1 MLRFVDPAA
10 SGAAPLEVRHAIDR
24 DQPISSNSQRAT
36 VMRLRVLAMLCVSFM
51 GPFPAFTGPPYVT
64 DDPEPT
70 DYRHWEIYVFGSG
83 TEARDGSGGATG
95 LDFNYGAGPDL
106 QLSLTLPL
114 GYDSPSSGTARV
126 SLGNIEMAAKFRLLH
141 QESIGWDVSV
151 FPRLF
156 LPSGSPQVGE
166 RHVSFLLPLW
176 VGRSW
181 GAWSTFGGG
190 GCVLNHGGESQ
201 DFCVVSW
208 AVTRQVLPNMQLGAE
223 IYHRSA
229 DTIGGHPSTALGIG
243 AIYDLSEHYR
253 LLASFGPSIHNPPG
267 TESYA
272 WYAAVGFN
280 F

>member
-1 MLRFVDPAA
+1 MRFHYCAIVMLLVARTTAA
-10 SGAAPLEVRHAIDR
+10 FA
-24 DQPISSNSQRAT
+24 
-36 VMRLRVLAMLCVSFM
+36 
-51 GPFPAFTGPPYVT
+51 GPPYVT

-70 DYRHWEIYVFGSG
+70 DYHHWEIYAFGSE
-83 TEARDGSGGATG
+83 TEASGGSSGATG

-114 GYDSPSSGTARV
+114 GYDSPSGGGTV
-126 SLGNIEMAAKFRLLH
+126 FSLGNIEMAAKFRLLH

-156 LPSGSPQVGE
+156 LPSGSPRVGE

-176 VGRSW
+176 VGKSW
-181 GAWSTFGGG
+181 DSWSTFGGG
-190 GCVLNHGGESQ
+190 GCVLNQGGESQ
-201 DFCVVSW
+201 NFCVASW
-208 AVTRQVLPNMQLGAE
+208 AVTRKVLPSLQLGAE

-229 DTIGGHPSTALGIG
+229 DVFGGHPSTALGIG

-253 LLASFGPSIHNPPG
+253 LLASFGPSIQNPPG

-272 WYAAVGFN
+272 WYAALGFN